1 MEFDANIYKFF
12 NKTTYVIQRVLFYN
26 SKKACIFARCYIT
39 YVRNMPRQPRFTK
52 EDIVAAGLRIVKTS
66 GYDAVSARS
75 LGKELGTSSSPMFT
89 MFKDMNEVMDAIW
102 VAAEHCFIDHMD
114 GVTDY
119 FPAFKEF
126 GMRLVSFAK
135 NESNLFQ
142 MLFLGKQARPEIAEI
157 IARECLTHTG
167 QSYGLTEDQADFLF
181 RQMWPVACGIAALC
195 VKHPE
200 DFSDENVSKTLS
212 YHFSGIM
219 SIIKSDKEIEDI
231 KPRQIKY

>member
-1 MEFDANIYKFF
+1 
-12 NKTTYVIQRVLFYN
+12 
-26 SKKACIFARCYIT
+26 
-39 YVRNMPRQPRFTK
+39 MPRQPRFSK
-52 EDIVAAGLRIVKTS
+52 EDIVAAGLRIVRTD
-66 GYDAVSARS
+66 GYDAVSARA

-102 VAAEHCFIDHMD
+102 AAAEQSFIDHME
-114 GVTDY
+114 GVTDF

-126 GMRLVSFAK
+126 GMRLVSYAK

-142 MLFLGKQARPEIAEI
+142 MLFLGKRARPEIAEK
-157 IARECLTHTG
+157 IARECLTHSG

-200 DFSDENVSKTLS
+200 DFPEEIVSRTLS
-212 YHFSGIM
+212 YHFSGIITIM
-219 SIIKSDKEIEDI
+219 KSGREVEDI
-231 KPRQIKY
+231 RPRRLKMPY